1 MFPVL
6 VAGSPADGAILPAF
20 FVARDGVYLRKQTL
34 LGESQTKVERV
45 AHLPEAEEYVEY
57 ALPKV
62 PGDLMAR
69 VVGFFRA
76 VFRLRRTE
84 ALVLLLWEDGQFAVH
99 VPRQRVSGSSV
110 KFTLAEDEL
119 PAQAR
124 LVGTIHSHGA
134 FGAFASS
141 IDEADEAQLDGLHL
155 VVGDLDQRRP
165 SYSAAIA
172 VDGHRFEASLKL
184 VLERPRRL
192 VEPPTDWLERVKLLP
207 PPRPNKRSNGSAQG
221 TSGSLPALES
231 SRTRPTRSE
240 VDNLV
245 EKASRM
251 ADELGYRLTY
261 WLVPVSPP
269 REPGGPSDA

>member
-1 MFPVL
+1 
-6 VAGSPADGAILPAF
+6 
-20 FVARDGVYLRKQTL
+20 
-34 LGESQTKVERV
+34 
-45 AHLPEAEEYVEY
+45 
-57 ALPKV
+57 
-62 PGDLMAR
+62 
-69 VVGFFRA
+69 
-76 VFRLRRTE
+76 
-84 ALVLLLWEDGQFAVH
+84 
-99 VPRQRVSGSSV
+99 V

-119 PAQAR
+119 PARAR

-141 IDEADEAQLDGLHL
+141 IDEADEAELDGLHL
-155 VVGDLDQRRP
+155 VVGDLDRRRP

-207 PPRPNKRSNGSAQG
+207 PPRPKKRSNGSTQG
-221 TSGSLPALES
+221 ASGSLPALGS
-231 SRTRPTRSE
+231 GRTRPSRSE
-240 VDNLV
+240 FDTLV

-251 ADELGYRLTY
+251 ADELGYRLSY